1 MKIEKKDN
9 NYITLD
15 IIYSTVENPQNL
27 SDEDFP
33 IQLMSFVVKDKY
45 PYDKCKTFLDVIR
58 DNIFGEILSHNITP
72 IKEMHKTKLLSQIE
86 TSTTVH

>member
-1 MKIEKKDN
+1 MKRK
-9 NYITLD
+9 
-15 IIYSTVENPQNL
+15 QNL
-27 SDEDFP
+27 QISWID
-33 IQLMSFVVKDKY
+33 LVVRDKY

-72 IKEMHKTKLLSQIE
+72 IKEMHKTKLLSQME

>member
-1 MKIEKKDN
+1 MKNDN
-9 NYITLD
+9 EYITLD
-15 IIYSTVENPQNL
+15 IIYSSVEKP
-27 SDEDFP
+27 EDTAGEFP

-45 PYDKCKTFLDVIR
+45 PYSKCQTFLDVIK

-72 IKEMHKTKLLSQIE
+72 IKEMHKTKLLSQME